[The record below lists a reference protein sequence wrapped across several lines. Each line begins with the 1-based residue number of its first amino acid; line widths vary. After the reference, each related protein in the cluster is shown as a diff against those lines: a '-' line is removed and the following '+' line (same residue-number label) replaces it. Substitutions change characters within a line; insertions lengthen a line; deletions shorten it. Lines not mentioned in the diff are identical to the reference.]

1 MGWNPCFKAFSYP
14 LNDLKKGIV
23 TIKQYLL
30 KWKRKWMNRFLFN
43 FLLFEKIHKYLKIQ
57 YQGEIV
63 YFYKPNPQ
71 KYVSNKFLLP
81 F

>member
-1 MGWNPCFKAFSYP
+1 
-14 LNDLKKGIV
+14 
-23 TIKQYLL
+23 
-30 KWKRKWMNRFLFN
+30 MNRFLFN
-43 FLLFEKIHKYLKIQ
+43 FFLFVDIHKYLKIQ

-71 KYVSNKFLLP
+71 KYFSSKILLP

>member
-1 MGWNPCFKAFSYP
+1 
-14 LNDLKKGIV
+14 
-23 TIKQYLL
+23 
-30 KWKRKWMNRFLFN
+30 MNRFLFN
-43 FLLFEKIHKYLKIQ
+43 FFLFEKINKYLKIQ

>member
-1 MGWNPCFKAFSYP
+1 
-14 LNDLKKGIV
+14 
-23 TIKQYLL
+23 
-30 KWKRKWMNRFLFN
+30 MNRFLFN
-43 FLLFEKIHKYLKIQ
+43 FFLFEKIHKYLKIQ

-71 KYVSNKFLLP
+71 KFVSNKFLLP